1 MGGEEKDIMKVLDKG
16 FIELMA
22 SMGDDETIVDA
33 ARLSYLKSSN
43 GDDDK
48 DKELIKLLIKND
60 HMSPFEQ
67 VEFQFLVKAPIFVA
81 RQWMRHRTW
90 NYSEVS
96 RRHSSGE
103 ICFYIP
109 ENIPEED
116 KEILR
121 NAYFTAL
128 GEYDLLLKHGVRKEQ
143 ARIILPVGLYT
154 IFYAKTDLRNLFNF
168 LYQRS
173 AKDAQLEIREY
184 AKAIEELI
192 SPIVPLSLSAWKEK
206 YHLTDL

>member
-1 MGGEEKDIMKVLDKG
+1 MKVLDKG

-81 RQWMRHRTW
+81 RQWMRHR
-90 NYSEVS
+90 
-96 RRHSSGE
+96 
-103 ICFYIP
+103 
-109 ENIPEED
+109 
-116 KEILR
+116 
-121 NAYFTAL
+121 A
-128 GEYDLLLKHGVRKEQ
+128 
-143 ARIILPVGLYT
+143 
-154 IFYAKTDLRNLFNF
+154 
-168 LYQRS
+168 
-173 AKDAQLEIREY
+173 
-184 AKAIEELI
+184 
-192 SPIVPLSLSAWKEK
+192 
-206 YHLTDL
+206 